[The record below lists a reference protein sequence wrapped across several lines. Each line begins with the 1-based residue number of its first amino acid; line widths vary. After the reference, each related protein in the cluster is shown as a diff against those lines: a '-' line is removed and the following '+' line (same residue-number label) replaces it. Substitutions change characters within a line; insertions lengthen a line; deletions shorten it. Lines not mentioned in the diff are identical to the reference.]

1 MTSLTDPQARAAL
14 IARAKAILLQPKV
27 EWPKIEAEPATIGG
41 IYSSYVVY
49 LAAVPVL
56 CTLVGSLIFGY
67 GFAGV
72 TYRPSVP
79 AALTTAVLQYG
90 LALGGVYVFALI
102 IDALAPRFGGQKE
115 PVSAF
120 KLAAYA
126 ATASWLAGVFTLVPG
141 LSFLSI
147 LGLYS
152 LYLLYTG
159 APILMKVPADRAL
172 SYTAVIIVVGIV
184 IGLVAAAL
192 ATCILPSQG
201 PASQGELSGKI
212 NLPGGAS
219 LDMGKLDEAA
229 KRMEKMAKRME
240 QTQPGA
246 QSDGEPPTED
256 GESVP
261 PIAADDLK
269 ALLPKTVPGG
279 FAQSDVST
287 STGGAAGF
295 SFGTAKAVYTK
306 GEARITLS
314 LVDMGAMGAFAA
326 LGSAFGANAS
336 EETAT
341 SYSKMGQVDGRMT
354 IEDFNRETKSGK
366 YGVIVS
372 DRVMLEAE
380 GSGAGMDDLKSAVD
394 AIDIGS
400 VEALAK

>member
-56 CTLVGSLIFGY
+56 CTLVGSLVFGY

-152 LYLLYTG
+152 LYLLYIG

-314 LVDMGAMGAFAA
+314 LMDMGAMGAFAA